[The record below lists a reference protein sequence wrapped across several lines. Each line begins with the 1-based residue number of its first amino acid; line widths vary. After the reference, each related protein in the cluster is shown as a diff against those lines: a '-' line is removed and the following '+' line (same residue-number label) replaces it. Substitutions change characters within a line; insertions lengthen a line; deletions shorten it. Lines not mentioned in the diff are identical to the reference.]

1 MEATLREYIS
11 DWQKQSYN
19 VFDGGAP
26 FYEKWAL
33 LIELLTGVKIEST
46 SVPLQRY
53 ALANTCAI
61 LISQRCNI
69 EIVY

>member
-1 MEATLREYIS
+1 MEATLREYMI
-11 DWQKQSYN
+11 DWRQKSYN
-19 VFDGGAP
+19 VFDGDAP
-26 FYEKWAL
+26 FYEKWAM

-46 SVPLQRY
+46 PVPLQRY

-69 EIVY
+69 EMTY